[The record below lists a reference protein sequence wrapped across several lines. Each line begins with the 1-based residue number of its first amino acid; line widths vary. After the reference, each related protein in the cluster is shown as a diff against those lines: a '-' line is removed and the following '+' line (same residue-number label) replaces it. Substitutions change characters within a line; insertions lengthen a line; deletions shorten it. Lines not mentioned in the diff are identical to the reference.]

1 MPVGFQLI
9 KSVVSSIQVYWSS
22 VFILPKSVTQEIEKL
37 MREFLWSHGDLKKG
51 SAKVKWADVCCQKN
65 YGGLGIKPLHTWNI
79 ALMSKHVWNI
89 VSGKDSL
96 WVKWVSAYRLK
107 DRRTNRNFW
116 DVPELNDVSWS
127 WRKILQYRDL
137 LRDHI
142 IHRLGDGTLTSAWFD
157 NWIFIGPLC
166 KFISK
171 RDIYEAGFS
180 LTCKVAD
187 VIQNGV
193 WKWPANWYVKFPFL
207 AHLPPPLLFRDR
219 QDKVLWK
226 SKNGKLGSFSV
237 KGVWNDL
244 SEIRNVVPWYNLV
257 WFSQN
262 IPRQSFILWLAIN
275 QRLKTQDRISKWQ
288 DIGDVK
294 CSLCNDVQESHCHL
308 FF

>member
-207 AHLPPPLLFRDR
+207 AHLPLHFFLEIGRIRFYGNLKMVSWGVFLLRVFGMIFQKLEMLSLGIIWCGLVKIY
-219 QDKVLWK
+219 QDNLSFFGLLLIKGLK
-226 SKNGKLGSFSV
+226 LKIGYLSGK
-237 KGVWNDL
+237 
-244 SEIRNVVPWYNLV
+244 
-257 WFSQN
+257 
-262 IPRQSFILWLAIN
+262 ILAM
-275 QRLKTQDRISKWQ
+275 
-288 DIGDVK
+288 
-294 CSLCNDVQESHCHL
+294 
-308 FF
+308 